1 MPTYKDKERG
11 TWYASFYYTDWQ
23 GRRRL
28 KKKRGFLRQKDAKA
42 FEEEFLRTKARSCD
56 MAFGSM
62 VEIYFDDMKGRLKA
76 NTLKNKRYLVD
87 AKILPFFREL
97 PLNEITPAHVR
108 KWQSDLLAEGLAPT
122 YIKTINNQISA
133 IFNYA
138 VRYYGLQV
146 NPAAKAGNMGVE
158 ERRKMLFWTK
168 EEYLKFADAMMDKPL
183 SYYAFEMLYWTGIRE
198 GELLALTSADFDFER
213 QTVSITKSYQ
223 RMKGRD
229 VITDPKTPKS
239 NRVVQMPSFLCDE
252 IQDYIK
258 TLYAVQPDDRI
269 FQVTKSYLFREMERG
284 CNETGVK
291 RIKVH
296 GLRHS
301 HISLLIDMGF
311 SALAIADRV
320 GHESIDITYRYA
332 HLFPTR
338 QTEMANKLDM
348 ERKEDEA
355 CH

>member
-1 MPTYKDKERG
+1 MKKELPTYKDKERG

-146 NPAAKAGNMGVE
+146 NPARLAGGVGKKNADE
-158 ERRKMLFWTK
+158 MNFWTVEQFTAVHEKVRKLPARTGLSVLFWTG
-168 EEYLKFADAMMDKPL
+168 LR
-183 SYYAFEMLYWTGIRE
+183 I
-198 GELLALTSADFDFER
+198 GELLALRRGTWTWTPGRCPSRSPSRASTARRSSRSRRRQRAAGWFRCPRSWRQSCGSTWQRSTTSDRMTGCSNSRSITSA
-213 QTVSITKSYQ
+213 
-223 RMKGRD
+223 GR
-229 VITDPKTPKS
+229 
-239 NRVVQMPSFLCDE
+239 C
-252 IQDYIK
+252 
-258 TLYAVQPDDRI
+258 
-269 FQVTKSYLFREMERG
+269 
-284 CNETGVK
+284 
-291 RIKVH
+291 
-296 GLRHS
+296 
-301 HISLLIDMGF
+301 
-311 SALAIADRV
+311 
-320 GHESIDITYRYA
+320 
-332 HLFPTR
+332 
-338 QTEMANKLDM
+338 
-348 ERKEDEA
+348 
-355 CH
+355 

>member
-76 NTLKNKRYLVD
+76 NTLKNKRYLVE
-87 AKILPFFREL
+87 AKILPFFKDL

-146 NPAAKAGNMGVE
+146 NPARLAGGVGKKNADE
-158 ERRKMLFWTK
+158 MNFWTVEQFTAVHEKVRKLPARTGLSVLFWTG
-168 EEYLKFADAMMDKPL
+168 LR
-183 SYYAFEMLYWTGIRE
+183 I
-198 GELLALTSADFDFER
+198 GELLALTPRDLDLDAGTLS
-213 QTVSITKSYQ
+213 VSKSFQ
-223 RMKGRD
+223 SIDGEE
-229 VITDPKTPKS
+229 VITEPKTPKS
-239 NRVVQMPSFLCDE
+239 RRVVPVPSKLAAE
-252 IQDYIK
+252 LREYMAA
-258 TLYAVQPDDRI
+258 LYDVGPDDRL
-269 FQVTKSYLFREMERG
+269 FPFTKHYFRREMLKAAEAAGVERI
-284 CNETGVK
+284 
-291 RIKVH
+291 RLH
-296 GLRHS
+296 DLRHS
-301 HISLLIDMGF
+301 HASLLIHLGCPVLLV
-311 SALAIADRV
+311 SERL
-320 GHESIDITYRYA
+320 GHEDVETTLRTYG
-332 HLFPTR
+332 HLYPSATSD
-338 QTEMANKLDM
+338 AVKKLNDLM
-348 ERKEDEA
+348 R
-355 CH
+355 

>member
-146 NPAAKAGNMGVE
+146 NPARLAGGVGKKNADE
-158 ERRKMLFWTK
+158 MNFWTVEQFTAVHEKVRKLPARTGLSVLFWTG
-168 EEYLKFADAMMDKPL
+168 LR
-183 SYYAFEMLYWTGIRE
+183 I
-198 GELLALTSADFDFER
+198 GELLALTPRDLDLDAGTLS
-213 QTVSITKSYQ
+213 VSKSFQ
-223 RMKGRD
+223 SIDGEE
-229 VITDPKTPKS
+229 VITEPKTPKS
-239 NRVVQMPSFLCDE
+239 RRVVPVPSKLAAE
-252 IQDYIK
+252 LREYMAA
-258 TLYAVQPDDRI
+258 LYDVGPDDRL
-269 FQVTKSYLFREMERG
+269 FPFTKHYFRREMLKASEEAGVERI
-284 CNETGVK
+284 
-291 RIKVH
+291 RLH
-296 GLRHS
+296 DLRHS
-301 HISLLIDMGF
+301 HASLLIHLGCPVLLV
-311 SALAIADRV
+311 SERL
-320 GHESIDITYRYA
+320 GHEDVQTTLRTYG
-332 HLFPTR
+332 HLYPSTVP
-338 QTEMANKLDM
+338 
-348 ERKEDEA
+348 EA
-355 CH
+355 VKNSMI

>member
-28 KKKRGFLRQKDAKA
+28 KKKRGFLRQKDARA

-146 NPAAKAGNMGVE
+146 NPARLAGGVGKKNADE
-158 ERRKMLFWTK
+158 MNFWTVEQFTAVHEKVRKLPARTGLSVLFWTG
-168 EEYLKFADAMMDKPL
+168 LR
-183 SYYAFEMLYWTGIRE
+183 I
-198 GELLALTSADFDFER
+198 GELLALTPRDLDLDAGTLS
-213 QTVSITKSYQ
+213 VSKSFQ
-223 RMKGRD
+223 SIDGEE
-229 VITDPKTPKS
+229 VITEPKTPKS
-239 NRVVQMPSFLCDE
+239 RRVVPVPSKLAAE
-252 IQDYIK
+252 LREYMAA
-258 TLYAVQPDDRI
+258 LYDVGPDDRL
-269 FQVTKSYLFREMERG
+269 FPFTKHYFRREMLKAAEAAGVERI
-284 CNETGVK
+284 
-291 RIKVH
+291 RLH
-296 GLRHS
+296 DLRHS
-301 HISLLIDMGF
+301 HASLLIHLGCPVLLV
-311 SALAIADRV
+311 SERL
-320 GHESIDITYRYA
+320 GHEDVQTTLRTYG
-332 HLFPTR
+332 HLYPSTVP
-338 QTEMANKLDM
+338 EAVKNLDDLM
-348 ERKEDEA
+348 R
-355 CH
+355 

>member
-146 NPAAKAGNMGVE
+146 NPARLAGGVGKKNADE
-158 ERRKMLFWTK
+158 MNFWTVEQFTAVHEKVRKLPARTGLSVLFWTG
-168 EEYLKFADAMMDKPL
+168 LR
-183 SYYAFEMLYWTGIRE
+183 I
-198 GELLALTSADFDFER
+198 GELLALTPRDLDLDAGTLS
-213 QTVSITKSYQ
+213 VSKSFQ
-223 RMKGRD
+223 SIDGEE
-229 VITDPKTPKS
+229 VIT
-239 NRVVQMPSFLCDE
+239 
-252 IQDYIK
+252 
-258 TLYAVQPDDRI
+258 
-269 FQVTKSYLFREMERG
+269 
-284 CNETGVK
+284 
-291 RIKVH
+291 
-296 GLRHS
+296 
-301 HISLLIDMGF
+301 
-311 SALAIADRV
+311 
-320 GHESIDITYRYA
+320 
-332 HLFPTR
+332 
-338 QTEMANKLDM
+338 
-348 ERKEDEA
+348 
-355 CH
+355 

>member
-146 NPAAKAGNMGVE
+146 NPARLAGGVGKKNADE
-158 ERRKMLFWTK
+158 MNFWTVEQFTAVHEKVRKLPARTGLSVLFWTG
-168 EEYLKFADAMMDKPL
+168 LR
-183 SYYAFEMLYWTGIRE
+183 I
-198 GELLALTSADFDFER
+198 GELLALTPRDLDLDAGTLS
-213 QTVSITKSYQ
+213 VSKSFQ
-223 RMKGRD
+223 SIDGEE
-229 VITDPKTPKS
+229 VITEPKTPKS
-239 NRVVQMPSFLCDE
+239 RRVVPVPSKLAAE
-252 IQDYIK
+252 LREYMAA
-258 TLYAVQPDDRI
+258 LYDVGPDDRL
-269 FQVTKSYLFREMERG
+269 FPFTKHYFRREMLKAAEAAGVERI
-284 CNETGVK
+284 
-291 RIKVH
+291 RLH
-296 GLRHS
+296 DLRHS
-301 HISLLIDMGF
+301 HASLLIHLGCPVLLV
-311 SALAIADRV
+311 SERL
-320 GHESIDITYRYA
+320 GHEDVQTTLRTYG
-332 HLFPTR
+332 HLYPS
-338 QTEMANKLDM
+338 ANDETVKKLDDLM
-348 ERKEDEA
+348 R
-355 CH
+355 

>member
-76 NTLKNKRYLVD
+76 NTLKNKRYLVE
-87 AKILPFFREL
+87 AKILPFFKDL

-138 VRYYGLQV
+138 VRYYDLQV
-146 NPAAKAGNMGVE
+146 NPARLAGGVGKKNADE
-158 ERRKMLFWTK
+158 MNFWTVEQFTAVHGKVRKLPARTGLSVLFWTG
-168 EEYLKFADAMMDKPL
+168 LR
-183 SYYAFEMLYWTGIRE
+183 I
-198 GELLALTSADFDFER
+198 GELLALTPRDLDLDAGTLS
-213 QTVSITKSYQ
+213 VSKSFQ
-223 RMKGRD
+223 SIDGEE
-229 VITDPKTPKS
+229 VITEPKTPKS
-239 NRVVQMPSFLCDE
+239 RRVVPVPSKLADE
-252 IQDYIK
+252 LRAYMEA
-258 TLYAVQPDDRI
+258 LYDIGPDDRL
-269 FQVTKSYLFREMERG
+269 FPFTKHYFRREMLKASEEAGVERI
-284 CNETGVK
+284 
-291 RIKVH
+291 RLH
-296 GLRHS
+296 DLRHPYVKHTTKKYNS
-301 HISLLIDMGF
+301 EKQKTQATKMDLIAWVF
-311 SALAIADRV
+311 RFCIFNYSKRSWTL
-320 GHESIDITYRYA
+320 
-332 HLFPTR
+332 
-338 QTEMANKLDM
+338 
-348 ERKEDEA
+348 
-355 CH
+355 

>member
-146 NPAAKAGNMGVE
+146 NPARLAGGVGKKNADE
-158 ERRKMLFWTK
+158 MNFWTVEQFTAVHEKVRKLPARTGLSVLFWTG
-168 EEYLKFADAMMDKPL
+168 LR
-183 SYYAFEMLYWTGIRE
+183 I
-198 GELLALTSADFDFER
+198 GELLALTPRDLDLDAGTLS
-213 QTVSITKSYQ
+213 VSKSFQ
-223 RMKGRD
+223 SIDGEE
-229 VITDPKTPKS
+229 VITEPKTPKS
-239 NRVVQMPSFLCDE
+239 RRVVPVPSKLAAE
-252 IQDYIK
+252 LREYMAA
-258 TLYAVQPDDRI
+258 LYDVGPDDRL
-269 FQVTKSYLFREMERG
+269 FPFTKHYFRREMLKAAEAAGVERI
-284 CNETGVK
+284 
-291 RIKVH
+291 RLH
-296 GLRHS
+296 DLRHPYVKHTTKNIIFEKQKS
-301 HISLLIDMGF
+301 QFI
-311 SALAIADRV
+311 
-320 GHESIDITYRYA
+320 
-332 HLFPTR
+332 
-338 QTEMANKLDM
+338 K
-348 ERKEDEA
+348 
-355 CH
+355 

>member
-1 MPTYKDKERG
+1 MPRAPLACPGPSWPACGIKFIDHGEAISIPAYKDELRN

-87 AKILPFFREL
+87 AKILPFFQEL

-138 VRYYGLQV
+138 VRYYDLQV
-146 NPAAKAGNMGVE
+146 NPARLAGGVGKKNADE
-158 ERRKMLFWTK
+158 MNFWTVEQFTAVHEKVRKLPARTGLSVLFWTG
-168 EEYLKFADAMMDKPL
+168 LR
-183 SYYAFEMLYWTGIRE
+183 I
-198 GELLALTSADFDFER
+198 GELLALTPRDLDLDDGTLS
-213 QTVSITKSYQ
+213 VSKSFQ
-223 RMKGRD
+223 SIDGEE
-229 VITDPKTPKS
+229 VITEPKTPKS
-239 NRVVQMPSFLCDE
+239 RRVVPVPSKLAAE
-252 IQDYIK
+252 LREYMAA
-258 TLYAVQPDDRI
+258 LYDVGPDDRL
-269 FQVTKSYLFREMERG
+269 FPFTKHYFRREMLKASEEAGVERI
-284 CNETGVK
+284 
-291 RIKVH
+291 RLH
-296 GLRHS
+296 DLRHS
-301 HISLLIDMGF
+301 HASSTWAARSYL
-311 SALAIADRV
+311 
-320 GHESIDITYRYA
+320 
-332 HLFPTR
+332 
-338 QTEMANKLDM
+338 
-348 ERKEDEA
+348 
-355 CH
+355 

>member
-108 KWQSDLLAEGLAPT
+108 KWQSGLLAEGLAPT

-146 NPAAKAGNMGVE
+146 NPARLAGGVGKKNADE
-158 ERRKMLFWTK
+158 MNFWTVEQFTAVHEKVRKLPARTGLSVLFWTG
-168 EEYLKFADAMMDKPL
+168 LR
-183 SYYAFEMLYWTGIRE
+183 I
-198 GELLALTSADFDFER
+198 GELLALTPRDLDLDAGTLS
-213 QTVSITKSYQ
+213 VSKSFQ
-223 RMKGRD
+223 SIDGEE
-229 VITDPKTPKS
+229 VITEPKTPKS
-239 NRVVQMPSFLCDE
+239 RRVVPVPSKLAAE
-252 IQDYIK
+252 LREYMAA
-258 TLYAVQPDDRI
+258 LYDVGPDDRL
-269 FQVTKSYLFREMERG
+269 FPFTKHYFRREMLKAAEAAGVERI
-284 CNETGVK
+284 
-291 RIKVH
+291 RLH
-296 GLRHS
+296 DLRHS
-301 HISLLIDMGF
+301 HASLLIHLGCPVLLV
-311 SALAIADRV
+311 SERL
-320 GHESIDITYRYA
+320 GHEDVQTTLRTYG
-332 HLFPTR
+332 HLYPSTVPEAVKKTR
-338 QTEMANKLDM
+338 
-348 ERKEDEA
+348 
-355 CH
+355 

>member
-146 NPAAKAGNMGVE
+146 NPARLAGGVGKKNADE
-158 ERRKMLFWTK
+158 MNFWTIEQFTAVHEKVRKLPARTGLSVLFWTGLRIR
-168 EEYLKFADAMMDKPL
+168 ELAAELREYMAALYDVGQDDRLFPFTKHYFRR
-183 SYYAFEMLYWTGIRE
+183 EMLKASEAAGVERIR
-198 GELLALTSADFDFER
+198 LHD
-213 QTVSITKSYQ
+213 
-223 RMKGRD
+223 
-229 VITDPKTPKS
+229 
-239 NRVVQMPSFLCDE
+239 
-252 IQDYIK
+252 
-258 TLYAVQPDDRI
+258 
-269 FQVTKSYLFREMERG
+269 
-284 CNETGVK
+284 
-291 RIKVH
+291 
-296 GLRHS
+296 LRHS
-301 HISLLIDMGF
+301 HASLLIHLGCPVLLV
-311 SALAIADRV
+311 SERL
-320 GHESIDITYRYA
+320 GHEDVQTTLRTYG
-332 HLFPTR
+332 HLYPSTVP
-338 QTEMANKLDM
+338 EAVKKLDDLM
-348 ERKEDEA
+348 P
-355 CH
+355 